1 MSLRARVEDFIA
13 HRADRHELIQLLAEC
28 TQAGDTE
35 ALLCVRRLAEDMY
48 GGITFN
54 FELKAPAAW
63 ELACWGDAGIGQP
76 AEAIRA
82 NPTSKNLSLC
92 VQILCAIASGS
103 IGTPVFATD
112 SQIDR
117 LQRMVGTD
125 AAVVDHARR
134 SLLELALSMESDE
147 ELIDLAGK
155 GFGPVGMLE
164 PAIAR
169 EMFAAVSMRWLT
181 VSVPVVARYRGLLA
195 DHPDDEPTFQRFFS
209 EHPEMLDPM
218 VVDVWPLPDLHGARK
233 PDFVVRRSDGSYLVV
248 EIETP
253 AKPIVTRS
261 DQLGA
266 QASHAVAQV
275 SEYKRFL
282 ERLPNG
288 QVHFPAMDEVTCLV
302 VIGLEGELGPSQMQA
317 LRNDNRQRHAL
328 KIVGFDWLASRAETM
343 RDNMVRSTVRRH
355 SARVV

>member
-1 MSLRARVEDFIA
+1 M
-13 HRADRHELIQLLAEC
+13 QLLVEC
-28 TQAGDTE
+28 AQAGDLE

-48 GGITFN
+48 GGITSN
-54 FELKAPAAW
+54 FELKALAAW
-63 ELACWGDAGIGQP
+63 ELACWGAAGISQL
-76 AEAIRA
+76 AEATRA

-92 VQILCAIASGS
+92 VQILCTIASGS
-103 IGTPVFATD
+103 IGAPLFATP

-117 LQRMVGTD
+117 LRRMVGTD
-125 AAVVDHARR
+125 ATVVDHARR

-155 GFGPVGMLE
+155 GYGSAGMLE
-164 PAIAR
+164 PASAR
-169 EMFAAVSMRWLT
+169 EMFAAMSMRWLT
-181 VSVPVVARYRGLLA
+181 VSVPVVARYRRLLA
-195 DHPDDEPTFQRFFS
+195 DHPHDEPTFQRFFS

-253 AKPIVTRS
+253 GKPIVTRS
-261 DQLGA
+261 DQLSA
-266 QASHAVAQV
+266 QASHAVSQV

-288 QVHFPAMDEVTCLV
+288 QIHFPAMDEVTCLV
-302 VIGLEGELGPSQMQA
+302 VIGLEGALGPSQMQT
-317 LRNDNRQRHAL
+317 LRNDNRQRHTL

-355 SARVV
+355 TARVI